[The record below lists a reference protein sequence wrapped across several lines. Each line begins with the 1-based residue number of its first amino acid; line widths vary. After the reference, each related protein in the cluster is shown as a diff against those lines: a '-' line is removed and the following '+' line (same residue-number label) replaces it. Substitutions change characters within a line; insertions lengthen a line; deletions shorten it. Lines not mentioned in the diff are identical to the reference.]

1 MNDLVRLLAI
11 RPGEGRLIALV
22 AALFATIEGARGFGE
37 IGADTLF
44 LRRIGADFLP
54 QMYVGLGII
63 SLLVAVAY
71 GAAIGRLDR
80 GRLFVGLLVGL
91 AAILVVLRLAVATG
105 EALAVPALW
114 LSIYIE
120 SAVLGTLM
128 WTIAGAVFDARQA
141 KRLFPLCTGA
151 AIAGGFA
158 GTLAAGPVARVA
170 GVETLVLLD
179 AGLLVVTAGLAT
191 RIHGALARKARP
203 RGTRASFLT
212 ELRAGFDYVRGSSL
226 MRLVAVAYVLFA
238 VLLFSVAFPFF
249 RAVTSA
255 FPTDADLAT
264 ALGLFSAT
272 VTGASFVVALA
283 VANRFYARFG
293 IAAGALALPV
303 VYLVGFAVWLFQF
316 SLATA
321 IGFRLIQQVTQRG
334 LSNAAWSALYNVVP
348 AERRAQVLAFNDG
361 VPGQLGIALS
371 GVLLLAAGSI
381 LGPSQV
387 FWMGAVAAM
396 ACALV
401 ALRIRRRYA
410 ESLVRTLR
418 SGLAEQVLEGGPGL
432 EAFAR
437 DAHVV
442 DELRLGL
449 SDPSPDVRRL
459 ATEILGHVG
468 ARRATRDV
476 AVLLHDA
483 EPAVRAAAVAAVAS
497 LDGELLTEDVERLA
511 GDPSPTVRAELA
523 VAMHRAGETENP
535 REMLLSLIE
544 SPSAEARVAGLRA
557 LARVGDDAPSERMA
571 VAMASALADPQPRV
585 RAAAVEAVAAGSD
598 GRADPL
604 AAPLGALRDESRLV
618 RIAAARALRGRA
630 DAVSGS
636 LLELLATGPDVSQEA
651 VLIALDGCGD
661 SVRGPLLEWSLGQVE
676 RASVLRRRAT
686 ALAGAAAEQAGAT
699 ARPTGATARPT
710 GSAQPNADGASADF
724 LRFLL
729 ERRAS
734 QVEDRLLG
742 AIAVLGAPEAGGLI
756 RRCLH
761 SDDAETR
768 AQAIEALDTLGDRR
782 LGRALVGLIESDGR
796 QRPLATHDVLRA
808 LGHDPDPWV
817 RALAMRTLSD
827 DLGNER
833 RSIVARAARDP
844 DPIVRSAMEH
854 SNDPDHPTG
863 GSAMPQSGQTL
874 GEIER
879 MLFLRRVPLFSQL
892 APEDLQRIAASA
904 IERVYPPEE
913 TIFREGDLGD
923 ELVVVIEG
931 SVRIIRGEGDEAR
944 LVRTYGEGDH
954 IGELAVLRERPRA
967 ATVVADK
974 AGVRGLV
981 IGGQA
986 LMAILEERPEAAMAM
1001 LATLAER
1008 ISAQ

>member
-54 QMYVGLGII
+54 QMYIGLGII
-63 SLLVAVAY
+63 SLFVAVAY

-80 GRLFVGLLVGL
+80 GRLFVGLLIGM

-128 WTIAGAVFDARQA
+128 WTIAGGVFDARQA

-158 GTLAAGPVARVA
+158 GTLAAGPVARFT

-179 AGLLVVTAGLAT
+179 AGLLVATAGLAT
-191 RIHGALARKARP
+191 RIRGALARKARP
-203 RGTRASFLT
+203 RGSRASFLT
-212 ELRAGFDYVRGSSL
+212 ELRAGFDYVRGSPL

-249 RAVTSA
+249 RAVTAA

-272 VTGASFVVALA
+272 VTGASFLIYLA

-303 VYLVGFAVWLFQF
+303 VYLVGFAVWLVQF

-387 FWMGAVAAM
+387 FWMGAVAAA

-449 SDPSPDVRRL
+449 SDPSPNVRRL
-459 ATEILGHVG
+459 AAEILGRVG
-468 ARRATRDV
+468 ARRASRDV
-476 AVLLHDA
+476 AALLHDP
-483 EPAVRAAAVAAVAS
+483 EPAVRSAAVAAVAS
-497 LDGELLTEDVERLA
+497 LDDEFLTEDRERLA
-511 GDPSPTVRAELA
+511 GDPSPVVRAELA
-523 VAMHRAGETENP
+523 VAMRRAGESEAP
-535 REMLLSLIE
+535 RDMLVSLIQA
-544 SPSAEARVAGLRA
+544 PSAESRVAGLRA
-557 LARVGDDAPSERMA
+557 LARLGDHAASERMA
-571 VAMASALADPQPRV
+571 VAVNSALADSRPRV
-585 RAAAVEAVAAGSD
+585 RAAAIEAVAAGCD

-604 AAPLGALRDESRLV
+604 AVPLGALRDESRLV

-630 DAVSGS
+630 DGIAGS
-636 LLELLATGPDVSQEA
+636 LLELLTTGPDVSQEA

-661 SVRGPLLEWSLGQVE
+661 TVRGPLLDWSLGQVE
-676 RASVLRRRAT
+676 RANVLRSRAM
-686 ALAGAAAEQAGAT
+686 ALAGAAAEQARA
-699 ARPTGATARPT
+699 A
-710 GSAQPNADGASADF
+710 ADGASADF
-724 LRFLL
+724 LRFILD
-729 ERRAS
+729 RRAS

-742 AIAVLGAPEAGGLI
+742 AVAVLGAPEAGGLI
-756 RRCLH
+756 RRCLR

-782 LGRALVGLIESDGR
+782 LGRALVGLIESDGHE
-796 QRPLATHDVLRA
+796 RPLATHDVLRA
-808 LGHDPDPWV
+808 LGNDPDPWV

-827 DLGNER
+827 DLGNEW
-833 RSIVARAARDP
+833 RSIIARAARDP
-844 DPIVRSAMEH
+844 DPIVRSVVEQPD
-854 SNDPDHPTG
+854 DPDHQTG
-863 GSAMPQSGQTL
+863 GSAMPQTGQTL

-892 APEDLQRIAASA
+892 APEDLQRIATSA
-904 IERVYPPEE
+904 VERVYPPEE

-923 ELVVVIEG
+923 ELVVIVEG
-931 SVRIIRGEGDEAR
+931 SVRILRGEGDDVR
-944 LVRTYGEGDH
+944 LVRTYAEGDH

-981 IGGQA
+981 IGGRA

-1008 ISAQ
+1008 MSSQ

>member
-37 IGADTLF
+37 IGADTMF

-54 QMYVGLGII
+54 QMYIGLGII

-80 GRLFVGLLVGL
+80 GRLFVGLLVGM
-91 AAILVVLRLAVATG
+91 AAILVVLRLALATG
-105 EALAVPALW
+105 EALAVPTLW

-158 GTLAAGPVARVA
+158 GTLAAGPVAHLA
-170 GVETLVLLD
+170 GVESLVLLD
-179 AGLLVVTAGLAT
+179 AGLLVATAGLAT
-191 RIHGALARKARP
+191 RIRGALARKARP
-203 RGTRASFLT
+203 RGSRASFLSA
-212 ELRAGFDYVRGSSL
+212 LRAGFDYVRGSPL
-226 MRLVAVAYVLFA
+226 MRLVAIAYVLFA

-249 RAVTSA
+249 RAVTAA

-272 VTGASFVVALA
+272 VTGVSFVVSLA

-303 VYLVGFAVWLFQF
+303 VYLVGFAVWLVQF
-316 SLATA
+316 SLTA
-321 IGFRLIQQVTQRG
+321 AMGFRLIQQVTQRG

-387 FWMGAVAAM
+387 FWMGAVAAA

-401 ALRIRRRYA
+401 AFRIRRRYA

-459 ATEILGHVG
+459 AAEVLGRVG
-468 ARRATRDV
+468 ANRAAREV
-476 AVLLHDA
+476 AVLLNDP
-483 EPAVRAAAVAAVAS
+483 EPAVRCAAVGAVVS
-497 LDGELLTEDVERLA
+497 LDRELLTEHIDRLT
-511 GDPSPTVRAELA
+511 GDPSPNVRAEIA
-523 VAMHRAGETENP
+523 VAMGGALETETTHAI
-535 REMLLSLIE
+535 LLSLVE
-544 SPSAEARVAGLRA
+544 APSAEARVAGLRA
-557 LARVGDDAPSERMA
+557 LARLGDHAPSERMTA
-571 VAMASALADPQPRV
+571 AMANALGDSRPQV
-585 RAAAVEAVAAGSD
+585 RAAAVEAAAAASD
-598 GRADPL
+598 GSGDPL
-604 AAPLGALRDESRLV
+604 AVPLGALSDESRLV
-618 RIAAARALRGRA
+618 RISAARALKGRA
-630 DAVSGS
+630 DAISGN
-636 LLELLATGPDVSQEA
+636 LLEVLTTGPDVAQEA
-651 VLIALDGCGD
+651 VLIALEGCGNR
-661 SVRGPLLEWSLGQVE
+661 VRTPLLDWSLRQVE
-676 RASVLRRRAT
+676 RASVLRRRAL
-686 ALAGAAAEQAGAT
+686 ALAGAAAEQAGAGT
-699 ARPTGATARPT
+699 AAGQAGAA
-710 GSAQPNADGASADF
+710 ADGASADF

-734 QVEDRLLG
+734 QVEDRLLD
-742 AIAVLGAPEAGGLI
+742 AVTILGAPEAGGLI
-756 RRCLH
+756 RRCLR
-761 SDDAETR
+761 SDDPETR

-796 QRPLATHDVLRA
+796 QRPLTTREVLRA
-808 LGHDPDPWV
+808 LGNDPDPWV

-827 DLGNER
+827 DLGNEW
-833 RSIVARAARDP
+833 RSLVARAARDR
-844 DPIVRSAMEH
+844 DPIVRSVI
-854 SNDPDHPTG
+854 DQPDYPDQPDHAAE
-863 GSAMPQSGQTL
+863 GSAMSQTGQTL

-892 APEDLQRIAASA
+892 VPEDLQRIAASA
-904 IERVYPPEE
+904 VERIYPPEE

-923 ELVVVIEG
+923 ELVVIVEG
-931 SVRIIRGEGDEAR
+931 SVQILRGQGDEVR

-986 LMAILEERPEAAMAM
+986 LRAILEERPEAAMAM